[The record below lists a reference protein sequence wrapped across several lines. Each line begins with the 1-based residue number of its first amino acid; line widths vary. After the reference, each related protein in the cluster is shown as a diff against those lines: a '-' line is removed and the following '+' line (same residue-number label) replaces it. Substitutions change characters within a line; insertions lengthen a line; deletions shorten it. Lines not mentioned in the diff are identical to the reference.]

1 MISLTSY
8 AFVSMML
15 FSIGVIGVIARRNI
29 FVIYMSIELM
39 LNGVNLFL
47 VTFARYHFN
56 MDPQVITIMVI
67 SIAAAE
73 AAIFLS
79 VIILLYRSRKSLD
92 TDIFTTL
99 TQGKN
104 HEYFTISMD
113 YFGSFIRCN
122 NKWFTLFLS
131 Y

>member
-15 FSIGVIGVIARRNI
+15 FSIGVIGVVSRRNI

-39 LNGVNLFL
+39 LNGVNLVL
-47 VTFARYHFN
+47 VTFARYNFN

-99 TQGKN
+99 TQSEK
-104 HEYFTISMD
+104 
-113 YFGSFIRCN
+113 
-122 NKWFTLFLS
+122 L
-131 Y
+131 

>member
-15 FSIGVIGVIARRNI
+15 FSIGVIGVVSRRNI

-56 MDPQVITIMVI
+56 MDAQIITVMVI

-79 VIILLYRSRKSLD
+79 VIILLFRSRKSLD
-92 TDIFTTL
+92 TNIFTTL
-99 TQGKN
+99 TQGEK
-104 HEYFTISMD
+104 S
-113 YFGSFIRCN
+113 
-122 NKWFTLFLS
+122 
-131 Y
+131 

>member
-15 FSIGVIGVIARRNI
+15 FSIGAIGVISRKNI
-29 FVIYMSIELM
+29 FVIYMSIEM
-39 LNGVNLFL
+39 MQNGINLFL

-56 MDPQVITIMVI
+56 LDPQIITVMVI

-99 TQGKN
+99 SQGEK
-104 HEYFTISMD
+104 S
-113 YFGSFIRCN
+113 
-122 NKWFTLFLS
+122 
-131 Y
+131 

>member
-8 AFVSMML
+8 AFVSIML
-15 FSIGVIGVIARRNI
+15 FSIGVIGVVSRRNI

-79 VIILLYRSRKSLD
+79 VIILLFRSRKSLD
-92 TDIFTTL
+92 TNIFTTL
-99 TQGKN
+99 TQGEK
-104 HEYFTISMD
+104 S
-113 YFGSFIRCN
+113 
-122 NKWFTLFLS
+122 
-131 Y
+131 

>member
-1 MISLTSY
+1 MISLTAY

-15 FSIGVIGVIARRNI
+15 FSIGAIGVIARRNI
-29 FVIYMSIELM
+29 FVIYMSIEMM
-39 LNGVNLFL
+39 LNGINLFL

-56 MDPQVITIMVI
+56 MDPQIITIMVI

-79 VIILLYRSRKSLD
+79 VIILLYKE
-92 TDIFTTL
+92 
-99 TQGKN
+99 KN

-113 YFGSFIRCN
+113 YFSSFIGCN
-122 NKWFTLFLS
+122 YEWFIIFLPYQKRKS
-131 Y
+131 I

>member
-15 FSIGVIGVIARRNI
+15 FSIGVIAVVARRNI
-29 FVIYMSIELM
+29 FVIYMSIEMM
-39 LNGVNLFL
+39 LNGINLFL

-79 VIILLYRSRKSLD
+79 VIILLFRSKKSLD
-92 TDIFTTL
+92 TNIFTTL
-99 TQGKN
+99 TQGEK
-104 HEYFTISMD
+104 S
-113 YFGSFIRCN
+113 
-122 NKWFTLFLS
+122 
-131 Y
+131 

>member
-39 LNGVNLFL
+39 LNGVNLLL

-56 MDPQVITIMVI
+56 MDPQDITIMVI

-79 VIILLYRSRKSLD
+79 VIFLLYRSRKSLD

-99 TQGKN
+99 TQGEK
-104 HEYFTISMD
+104 S
-113 YFGSFIRCN
+113 
-122 NKWFTLFLS
+122 
-131 Y
+131 

>member
-1 MISLTSY
+1 
-8 AFVSMML
+8 
-15 FSIGVIGVIARRNI
+15 
-29 FVIYMSIELM
+29 MSIELM

-99 TQGKN
+99 TQSEK
-104 HEYFTISMD
+104 
-113 YFGSFIRCN
+113 
-122 NKWFTLFLS
+122 L
-131 Y
+131 

>member
-15 FSIGVIGVIARRNI
+15 FSIGAIGVIARRNI

-39 LNGVNLFL
+39 LNGINLFL

-56 MDPQVITIMVI
+56 MNPQVITVMVI
-67 SIAAAE
+67 AIAAAE

-79 VIILLYRSRKSLD
+79 VIILLFRTKRSLD
-92 TDIFTTL
+92 TDLFTAL
-99 TQGKN
+99 KQGEK
-104 HEYFTISMD
+104 
-113 YFGSFIRCN
+113 
-122 NKWFTLFLS
+122 
-131 Y
+131 

>member
-15 FSIGVIGVIARRNI
+15 FTIGVIGVIARRNI
-29 FVIYMSIELM
+29 FVIYMAIELM

-56 MDPQVITIMVI
+56 MDPQIVTIMVI

-79 VIILLYRSRKSLD
+79 VIILLYRSKKSLD

-99 TQGKN
+99 TQG
-104 HEYFTISMD
+104 ERS
-113 YFGSFIRCN
+113 
-122 NKWFTLFLS
+122 
-131 Y
+131 

>member
-15 FSIGVIGVIARRNI
+15 FTIGVIGVIARKNI

-39 LNGVNLFL
+39 LNGINLFL

-56 MDPQVITIMVI
+56 MDSQVISIMVI

-79 VIILLYRSRKSLD
+79 VIILLFRTKRSLD
-92 TDIFTTL
+92 TDVFTAL
-99 TQGKN
+99 KQGDK
-104 HEYFTISMD
+104 
-113 YFGSFIRCN
+113 
-122 NKWFTLFLS
+122 
-131 Y
+131 